1 MNKIFPILT
10 MLVMFSGAA
19 WAHEDGKNGV
29 YFTTPLNNAVVGDN
43 LHVAMEVTGM
53 AVHKAGEL
61 KQDTGHFHII
71 VDEAFVPVGEVVK
84 KDVAHMH
91 FGKGQTE
98 TILNLTKGKHTLTL
112 QFADGY
118 HISYGKAWSKT
129 IHVQVK

>member
-1 MNKIFPILT
+1 

-19 WAHEDGKNGV
+19 WAHEGEKNGV
-29 YFTTPLNNAVVGDN
+29 YFTTPLNNTVVGDN
-43 LHVAMEVTGM
+43 LHVAMAVTGM

-112 QFADGY
+112 QFADGH

>member
-1 MNKIFPILT
+1 MNKIFPILI

-19 WAHEDGKNGV
+19 WAHEGEKNGV
-29 YFTTPLNNAVVGDN
+29 YFTTPLNNTVVGDN
-43 LHVAMEVTGM
+43 LHVAMAVTGM

-112 QFADGY
+112 QFADGH